1 MNRDL
6 GHHWSALL
14 PRFARLQRKVAP
26 YGRVKP
32 LASRR
37 ARCAAFALSGVQ
49 SAESCEQGHKTTSPD
64 TQERSFAR
72 GQTRIA
78 HHQNRFWQF
87 GADAD
92 GALSAYPAPRLGQYS
107 SKHCE
112 NNVDHR
118 CGRGEA
124 KPRRISTPSAPT
136 HSEHCCCE
144 RRRCDSSTISQRGL
158 IAAAPADETAASRAP
173 AAQAARAL
181 LTRRPWARK
190 KKRMTSPRPST

>member
-1 MNRDL
+1 MRQ
-6 GHHWSALL
+6 HWSALL
-14 PRFARLQRKVAP
+14 PRLAQRKRKVAA
-26 YGRVKP
+26 YVKP
-32 LASRR
+32 LVSRR
-37 ARCAAFALSGVQ
+37 ARSVACALSGVQ
-49 SAESCEQGHKTTSPD
+49 SAEWREQGHKTTSRGP
-64 TQERSFAR
+64 QERSFAR

-144 RRRCDSSTISQRGL
+144 RRRAAIPRPFHSEAS
-158 IAAAPADETAASRAP
+158 IAAAPADETAASRALCCP
-173 AAQAARAL
+173 GSER
-181 LTRRPWARK
+181 RRPWARK
-190 KKRMTSPRPST
+190 KRKRTMNRIH